1 MRSLKYLKSTLG
13 ILTGFGLITISCND
27 QTTTYPE
34 KASMNTLV
42 DSVSYAIGYQNGSQL
57 TAQGFENADLHNFI
71 AGFQAGQNGTEN
83 EMSTVNVQELF
94 GRFGQY
100 LMDQM
105 KVANLEEQKD
115 FLSENRTKEGVLE
128 TESGLQYK
136 VIQEGEGASPT
147 PENTVVV
154 QYEGTLIDGTRF
166 DGTYDELGNPGE
178 PAEFVLGG
186 VIPGWTEGLQLMREG
201 AIYMFYIPSELAY
214 GENPRPGGAI
224 QPNDML
230 IFKIALEEIK

>member
-1 MRSLKYLKSTLG
+1 MRSFKYLKFTLG
-13 ILTGFGLITISCND
+13 ILVGFGLITTSCDN
-27 QTTTYPE
+27 QSTTYPE
-34 KASMNTLV
+34 KASLNTLV

-57 TAQGFENADLHNFI
+57 TAQGFENADLDNFI
-71 AGFQAGQNGTEN
+71 AGFQAGQNSAEN
-83 EMSTVNVQELF
+83 EMSTVNIQELF

-105 KVANLEEQKD
+105 KVENLEEQKA
-115 FLSENRTKEGVLE
+115 FLAENRSKESVME
-128 TESGLQYK
+128 TASGLQYK
-136 VIQEGEGASPT
+136 VLVEGTGVSPT

-154 QYEGTLIDGTRF
+154 QYEGTLVDGTRF

-186 VIPGWTEGLQLMREG
+186 VIPGWTEGLQLMKEG
-201 AIYMFYIPSELAY
+201 AVYMFYIPSELAY

-230 IFKIALEEIK
+230 IFKIELTEVK

>member
-1 MRSLKYLKSTLG
+1 MLPEKTSKIGVIGLLTIASISLACTSE
-13 ILTGFGLITISCND
+13 SS
-27 QTTTYPE
+27 TYPE
-34 KASMNTLV
+34 KASLNSLV
-42 DSVSYAIGYQNGSQL
+42 DSVSYAIGYQNGNQL
-57 TAQGFENADLHNFI
+57 SAQGFGNVDLDNFI
-71 AGFQAGQNGTEN
+71 AGFQSGQKSTEN
-83 EMSTVNVQELF
+83 EMADVNIQELF

-105 KVANLEEQKD
+105 KVKNLEEQKT
-115 FLSENRTKEGVLE
+115 FLAENRSKEGVME
-128 TESGLQYK
+128 TASGLQYK
-136 VIQEGEGASPT
+136 VLEEGTGDSPT

-186 VIPGWTEGLQLMREG
+186 VIPGWTEGLQLMKEG
-201 AIYMFYIPSELAY
+201 AVYMFYIPSELAY

-230 IFKIALEEIK
+230 IFKIELTEVK

>member
-1 MRSLKYLKSTLG
+1 MLSFKYLKSTLG
-13 ILTGFGLITISCND
+13 IFLVFGLVSISCNN
-27 QTTTYPE
+27 QTATYPE

-57 TAQGFENADLHNFI
+57 TAQGFENADLDNFI
-71 AGFQAGQNGTEN
+71 AGFQAGQKSTEN

-105 KVANLEEQKD
+105 KVANMEEQES
-115 FLSENRTKEGVLE
+115 FLAENRMKDGVME

-136 VIQEGEGASPT
+136 VIEEGTGASPA

-178 PAEFVLGG
+178 PTEFVLGG
-186 VIPGWTEGLQLMREG
+186 VIPGWTEGLQLMKEG
-201 AIYMFYIPSELAY
+201 AVYMFYIPSELAY

-230 IFKIALEEIK
+230 IFKIALEEVK

>member
-1 MRSLKYLKSTLG
+1 MLPEKTSKIGVIGLLTIASISLACTSE
-13 ILTGFGLITISCND
+13 SS
-27 QTTTYPE
+27 TYPE
-34 KASMNTLV
+34 KASLNSLV
-42 DSVSYAIGYQNGSQL
+42 DSVSYAIGYQNGNQL
-57 TAQGFENADLHNFI
+57 SAQGFENVDLDNFI
-71 AGFQAGQNGTEN
+71 AGFQSGQNSTEN
-83 EMSTVNVQELF
+83 EMADVNIQELF

-105 KVANLEEQKD
+105 KVENLEEQKA
-115 FLSENRTKEGVLE
+115 FLAENRSKEGVME
-128 TESGLQYK
+128 TASGLQYK
-136 VIQEGEGASPT
+136 VLEEGTGDSPT

-186 VIPGWTEGLQLMREG
+186 VIPGWTEGLQLMKEG
-201 AIYMFYIPSELAY
+201 AVYMFYIPSELAY

-230 IFKIALEEIK
+230 IFKIELIEVK

>member
-1 MRSLKYLKSTLG
+1 MRSFTYLKSTVGIFIGLG
-13 ILTGFGLITISCND
+13 LVSISCNN
-27 QTTTYPE
+27 QTATYPE

-57 TAQGFENADLHNFI
+57 TAQGFENADLDNFI

-83 EMSTVNVQELF
+83 EMSTVNIQELF

-105 KVANLEEQKD
+105 KVANLEEQED
-115 FLSENRTKEGVLE
+115 FLTENRMKEGVME

-136 VIQEGEGASPT
+136 VIEEGDGASPT

-186 VIPGWTEGLQLMREG
+186 VIPGLDRRSQLMKKVQCICSISLLSWPM
-201 AIYMFYIPSELAY
+201 AKTLVLVVQY
-214 GENPRPGGAI
+214 NPTI
-224 QPNDML
+224 CL
-230 IFKIALEEIK
+230 FLK

>member
-1 MRSLKYLKSTLG
+1 MRSFTYLKSTVGIFIGLG
-13 ILTGFGLITISCND
+13 LVSISCNN
-27 QTTTYPE
+27 QTATYPE

-57 TAQGFENADLHNFI
+57 TAQGFENADLNNFI

-83 EMSTVNVQELF
+83 EMSTVNIQELF

-105 KVANLEEQKD
+105 KVANLEEQED
-115 FLSENRTKEGVLE
+115 FLTENRMKEGVME

-136 VIQEGEGASPT
+136 VIEEGDGASPT

-186 VIPGWTEGLQLMREG
+186 VIPGWTEGLQMMKIGEERR
-201 AIYMFYIPSELAY
+201 FWIPQELAY
-214 GENPRPGGAI
+214 NGRPGAPSG
-224 QPNDML
+224 ML
-230 IFKIALEEIK
+230 VFDVELLEIKNPGQ

>member
-1 MRSLKYLKSTLG
+1 MLSFKYLKSTLG
-13 ILTGFGLITISCND
+13 IFLIFGLVSISCNN
-27 QTTTYPE
+27 QTATYPE

-57 TAQGFENADLHNFI
+57 TAQGFENADLDNFI
-71 AGFQAGQNGTEN
+71 AGFQAGQKGTEN
-83 EMSTVNVQELF
+83 EMSTVNIQELF

-105 KVANLEEQKD
+105 KVENMEEQES
-115 FLSENRTKEGVLE
+115 FLAENRMKDGVME

-136 VIQEGEGASPT
+136 VIEEGTGASPT

-186 VIPGWTEGLQLMREG
+186 VIPGWTEGLQLMKEG
-201 AIYMFYIPSELAY
+201 AVYMFYIPSELAY

-230 IFKIALEEIK
+230 IFKIALEEVK